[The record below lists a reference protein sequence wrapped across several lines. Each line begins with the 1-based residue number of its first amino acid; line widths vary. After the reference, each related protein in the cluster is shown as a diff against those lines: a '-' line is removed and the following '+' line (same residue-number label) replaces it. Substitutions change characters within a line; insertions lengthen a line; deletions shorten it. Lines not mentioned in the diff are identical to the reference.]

1 MNANVALLEPQA
13 EPAPCAEELTRIN
26 ESLRARERLLI
37 ASAKA
42 SRQLLEAPDVR
53 AAIPGVLGLLGEAAH
68 VDRVN
73 LMQTRTGPNGEPLLV
88 VVSEWTAEG
97 VTPSLQ
103 DSAPSCDERNFSG
116 VCAELR
122 AGRSVCFSKSEVS
135 AGNAVSVIEGIGTQT
150 KAIVPIFVAGEF
162 MGVVGFDNTRQHR
175 AIDSSELATLE
186 TAAGVI
192 GAALYRERL
201 VDDVRRERQ
210 HAAEERVAELAKAN
224 AVIRGN
230 LERLAGETD
239 LHSFMGHMLLEATR
253 QFDAMSGA
261 VIVLK
266 DSLQEWRIVAHVRD
280 GQLADPPYAT
290 SVPVAGSPFTA
301 RFADLREPLYLQLAA
316 NQDETWPGALEYQRN
331 AGAVGT
337 VVYPLVFGAR
347 SVGFLVM
354 SFQREAHDVQRSELL
369 VALAQQAT
377 LAVQLT
383 RLAYS
388 AKEAAVLMERTRIG
402 QEIHDGLAQAFTGI
416 LLQLGAVE
424 EFPSCRKRGS
434 VLTITHS
441 RIRELARDG
450 LAEARRSVMALR
462 LDQTRRA
469 GGGEQRGAPR
479 PPADGAHHDDGRT
492 HALDAGRGGRRRR
505 NATEP
510 GAAGPAGIWT
520 GEHAPARRC
529 HRRTV
534 ADRQRGGPRHAR
546 QCAYA
551 EKSVLVAA
559 VMKTHIRVVLADDH
573 PVVRDGLVAMV
584 NQQADMEV
592 VGEAGDGE
600 EAIALYEQ
608 HRPDVMVLDLRMPK
622 RDGVSVVQRVLEI
635 NPKACILIMTTYDGD
650 EDIFQCLSQGAKG
663 YLLKDAPRQEILSA
677 IRAVS
682 EDRPY
687 TSSAV
692 AAKALQRMAKPSLT
706 QRELDVLQLVA
717 QGRSNKDIARRLS
730 ITEGTAKTHV
740 KAILTKLDAISRTE
754 AVAVAHK
761 RGLIRL

>member
-1 MNANVALLEPQA
+1 MNANVALLEAQA
-13 EPAPCAEELTRIN
+13 EPAPCAEKLTRIN

-469 GGGEQRGAPR
+469 GLELALRQLADRSTVPGGVSCSFEGAGIATGLKPEHEHELLRIAQEAVSNAVRHAR
-479 PPADGAHHDDGRT
+479 PQMVRITMTDEPTHWTLAVADDGVGMQQSPEQLARQGFGLVSMRQR
-492 HALDAGRGGRRRR
+492 AGAIGGQWQIDSEAGRGTR
-505 NATEP
+505 
-510 GAAGPAGIWT
+510 
-520 GEHAPARRC
+520 
-529 HRRTV
+529 
-534 ADRQRGGPRHAR
+534 
-546 QCAYA
+546 
-551 EKSVLVAA
+551 
-559 VMKTHIRVVLADDH
+559 
-573 PVVRDGLVAMV
+573 
-584 NQQADMEV
+584 
-592 VGEAGDGE
+592 
-600 EAIALYEQ
+600 
-608 HRPDVMVLDLRMPK
+608 
-622 RDGVSVVQRVLEI
+622 VSVR
-635 NPKACILIMTTYDGD
+635 M
-650 EDIFQCLSQGAKG
+650 
-663 YLLKDAPRQEILSA
+663 LK
-677 IRAVS
+677 RAS
-682 EDRPY
+682 
-687 TSSAV
+687 
-692 AAKALQRMAKPSLT
+692 
-706 QRELDVLQLVA
+706 
-717 QGRSNKDIARRLS
+717 
-730 ITEGTAKTHV
+730 
-740 KAILTKLDAISRTE
+740 
-754 AVAVAHK
+754 
-761 RGLIRL
+761 